1 LPAILLMDNL
11 THTLVGIVAG
21 ESVAQ
26 AAHARRNLLVFVGAV
41 SSNLPDLDLLVS
53 YRGFERST
61 LGYLLQHRGYTHT
74 LLGCAALALL
84 CYGCV
89 LLWRRWRGSALSRGD
104 RLAIAAVAVLGVLL
118 HLGMD
123 ALNSYGVHP
132 FWPFNNAWYYGDSVF
147 IIEPSYWLAAAP
159 LAFTLRSITAR
170 VFMALVVLVALG
182 VSIAMHPS
190 QPGWWIV
197 TILATLALIVVS
209 RTRAARNPAFASVAS
224 MLLITALFVSSGRDA
239 ALRMQAIATASF
251 PGATTLDTV
260 LTPVP
265 ANPSCWDVLLVQTQG
280 QLYSARHG
288 MLALAPAGAAKCPR
302 LLQPR
307 STTAPM
313 VPVVARRAAEIQW
326 LGEFTMPTR
335 RLALL
340 SQEYCAARELLQ
352 FARVPY
358 AVRIA
363 DRWVVGDLRF
373 DREAALGMS
382 ELALSGAQSIRC
394 HYTVPWLPPRNTLL
408 LD

>member
-1 LPAILLMDNL
+1 LPTVLFMDNL
-11 THTLVGIVAG
+11 THTLIGIVAG
-21 ESVAQ
+21 ETVAR
-26 AAHARRNLLVFVGAV
+26 ATHERRNLLVFVGAA

-61 LGYLLQHRGYTHT
+61 LGYLLLHRGYTHT

-89 LLWRRWRGSALSRGD
+89 LLWRRWRGSALSRED
-104 RLAIAAVAVLGVLL
+104 RLTVAAVAVLGVLL

-132 FWPFNNAWYYGDSVF
+132 FWPFNNTWYYGDSVF

-159 LAFTLRSITAR
+159 LLFTLRTVAAR
-170 VFMALVVLVALG
+170 AFMALVVLVALG

-197 TILATLALIVVS
+197 TILATVALIVVS
-209 RTRAARNPAFASVAS
+209 RTRAARHPAFASAAS
-224 MLLITALFVSSGRDA
+224 MLLVTALFVLAGHEA
-239 ALRMQAIATASF
+239 ALRTQALAAASF
-251 PGATTLDTV
+251 PGARTLDTV

-265 ANPSCWDVLLVQTQG
+265 TNPSCWDVLLVQTQG
-280 QLYSARHG
+280 ELYSARHG
-288 MLALAPAGAAKCPR
+288 MLALSPAGAAGCPR

-313 VPVVARRAAEIQW
+313 TPVTRQAAEIEW
-326 LGEFTMPTR
+326 LGEFRMPAN
-335 RLALL
+335 RLAIL
-340 SQEYCAARELLQ
+340 SHEYCAARELLQ
-352 FARVPY
+352 FARAPY
-358 AVRIA
+358 AVWIA
-363 DRWVVGDLRF
+363 DRWVMGDLRF
-373 DREAALGMS
+373 DREATLGMS
-382 ELALSGAQSIRC
+382 ELALSGAQYVRC
-394 HYTVPWLPPRNTLL
+394 HYQVPWIPPRNALL